1 MEIKMRGQ
9 KLWLT
14 FTREAFLVQ
23 KSKDDEPLS
32 FVTEFRVAILS
43 ENTVFCV
50 IVAHGVITY

>member
-1 MEIKMRGQ
+1 MRGQ

-23 KSKDDEPLS
+23 KSKDDERLS

>member
-1 MEIKMRGQ
+1 MRGQ

-23 KSKDDEPLS
+23 KSKDDERLS
-32 FVTEFRVAILS
+32 FVTEFRAAILS